1 MRSIPDAFVLGCCG
15 VLPILPLACSSA
27 PQAPQKVVPIVEILA
42 AAQPAELTAQDLAP
56 HSTDA
61 TRWQLVD
68 AQWRPT
74 GKSSVVL
81 SAAAVDGSRS
91 GWRVDGI
98 DGTVDGLFIASDGS
112 LQLAG
117 TDSVGD
123 DARTT
128 FDPPLLLAPPM
139 LRSDDEFISE
149 ASMRVDSMSSNRNR
163 DNGSARRT
171 LRIVRGERIR
181 TPAGEW
187 DATVIESV
195 FTATLDMALATHRTT
210 LLIVPNI
217 GPVIERWEATVKVL
231 GVSVPRDRGTAVRI
245 DPPAQQSAL
254 LQ

>member
-1 MRSIPDAFVLGCCG
+1 
-15 VLPILPLACSSA
+15 VLPLLLLACSSA
-27 PQAPQKVVPIVEILA
+27 PKAPQIVVPIVEILA
-42 AAQPAELTAQDLAP
+42 AVQPAELTAKDLAP
-56 HSTDA
+56 HSIGA

-74 GKSSVVL
+74 GKLPVAL
-81 SAAAVDGSRS
+81 SAAAVGGSES
-91 GWRVDGI
+91 AWRVDGI
-98 DGTVDGLFIASDGS
+98 DGTVDDLLMASDGS
-112 LQLAG
+112 LQLAH

-128 FDPPLLLAPPM
+128 FDPPLLLAPSV
-139 LRSDDEFISE
+139 LRRDEEFISE
-149 ASMRVDSMSSNRNR
+149 TSMRVDSMTTQRNR
-163 DNGSARRT
+163 DNGDARRI

-195 FTATLDMALATHRTT
+195 FTATLDMAVATHRTT
-210 LLIVPNI
+210 LWIVPNI

-245 DPPAQQSAL
+245 DPPPARADPQQ
-254 LQ
+254 